1 MINISLKLFIF
12 LIIISGNMQSQDQLP
27 FKSIPKYPD
36 NYKSGNIVLRM
47 IQGLGYRYFWA
58 TEGLRDKD
66 LKYRPSNEAMSSYE
80 TLEHIYGLA
89 ETINNA
95 SSKKVNYRPYRDAP
109 KNFESIRRET
119 LEHLQLAANRFN
131 NLSYDEISSN
141 EIIFE
146 SDDGQI
152 SVFPLWNLINGQIS
166 DALYHTGQIV
176 SFRRTTGNPINK
188 GVNVFMGR
196 TKEL

>member
-12 LIIISGNMQSQDQLP
+12 LILISGNMQSQDQLP

-80 TLEHIYGLA
+80 ILEHIYGLA

-95 SSKKVNYRPYRDAP
+95 SSKKVNYRPYREAP

-119 LEHLQLAANRFN
+119 LKHLQLAANRFN
-131 NLSYDEISSN
+131 NLSYN
-141 EIIFE
+141 EIFDEGFILFKFY
-146 SDDGQI
+146 SQHIITI
-152 SVFPLWNLINGQIS
+152 SHSQMLLF
-166 DALYHTGQIV
+166 
-176 SFRRTTGNPINK
+176 F
-188 GVNVFMGR
+188 
-196 TKEL
+196 